1 MPIPVR
7 DNGGTFERPDAGMHQ
22 GVCTN
27 VYGPFHEQYEWNGKQ
42 VNAEKV
48 VIMWELDQLIKDG
61 EFKGK
66 RFTTSQSFTAS
77 LADKS
82 KLRPFLES
90 WRGKAFTQEELAYFD
105 LEKLI
110 GVNCTLNLIEKEK
123 RGGGKT
129 TVIQAIMPKLKDTE
143 KMVPE
148 LPRDHC
154 PKWIKDKIEAA
165 GGTTAASAPDHFEDD
180 IPF

>member
-1 MPIPVR
+1 MAIMVKN
-7 DNGGTFERPDAGMHQ
+7 NGGDFARPDSGMHQ
-22 GVCTN
+22 AVCTN
-27 VYGPFHEQYEWNGKQ
+27 VYGPFREEYEYQGNTIS
-42 VNAEKV
+42 ASKV
-48 VIMWELDQLIKDG
+48 VIMFELDQIIKDG

-66 RFTTSQSFTAS
+66 RFTVSQTFTAS
-77 LADKS
+77 LSEKS

-90 WRGKAFTQEELAYFD
+90 WRGKAFTLEELEGFD
-105 LEKLI
+105 LERLI

-129 TVIQAIMPKLKDTE
+129 VTIQAVMPKMKDAE
-143 KMVPE
+143 KMIPE

-154 PKWIKDKIEAA
+154 PKWIKDKLEAA
-165 GGTTAASAPDHFEDD
+165 GGTTPTTPPDHFDDD